1 MPIKK
6 EKRVIVKSNP
16 PVLIIVVI
24 EGKKILSKMDCV
36 IKEEIKGITI
46 SDIICSKNNKGY
58 GSRMMS
64 ALIEFARNR
73 KYDYIDGWLSKIDLD
88 HKDRLLYFYRKFG
101 FKIILC
107 DDGMKY
113 ANIRLCL

>member
-36 IKEEIKGITI
+36 IKEEIK
-46 SDIICSKNNKGY
+46 D
-58 GSRMMS
+58 
-64 ALIEFARNR
+64 R
-73 KYDYIDGWLSKIDLD
+73 KSVV
-88 HKDRLLYFYRKFG
+88 
-101 FKIILC
+101 
-107 DDGMKY
+107 
-113 ANIRLCL
+113 